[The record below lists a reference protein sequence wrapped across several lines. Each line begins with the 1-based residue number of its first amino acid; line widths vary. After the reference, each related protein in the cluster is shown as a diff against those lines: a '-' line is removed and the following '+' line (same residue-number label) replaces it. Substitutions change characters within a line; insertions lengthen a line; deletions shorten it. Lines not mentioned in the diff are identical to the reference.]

1 MANGIWLCQTHGKE
15 IDDDEARFTPDVL
28 RAWKVHAEEDAR
40 AMLGRPISAQALD
53 VTVQVVMHRADDDT
67 LLVMGST
74 NLPDG
79 TKLWIQLYESRSGRH
94 LGTGKTTVTQGT
106 IAAPGF
112 SSQGKPH
119 PHDWYRVEVLGYF
132 NGPWQQPDAVLAIV
146 GREGEFLAGR
156 FAEPLHP
163 ELSESEKRFRA
174 ECACIAPPLRSASSL
189 GPTDVARAI
198 TITQGAVLTVEGRTS
213 ADPVGEVVNF
223 FMSFPEL
230 REFQGWS
237 GEVQP
242 NGAVIVRYSYWNGDE
257 PAVAEWI
264 VVLPAFEVRY
274 RNLYGKLMS
283 WAPSD

>member
-1 MANGIWLCQTHGKE
+1 MVRNYGFNSNK
-15 IDDDEARFTPDVL
+15 
-28 RAWKVHAEEDAR
+28 
-40 AMLGRPISAQALD
+40 
-53 VTVQVVMHRADDDT
+53 
-67 LLVMGST
+67 
-74 NLPDG
+74 
-79 TKLWIQLYESRSGRH
+79 SRSGRP
-94 LGTGKTTVTQGT
+94 LGTGKTTVAQGT

-112 SSQGKPH
+112 SRLGAPH

-174 ECACIAPPLRSASSL
+174 EFECVAPPLRSAPPL
-189 GPTDVARAI
+189 TPADVDLAIAI
-198 TITQGAVLTVEGRTS
+198 TRRAVLTVDGRTS
-213 ADPVGEVVNF
+213 AEPVGEVVAY
-223 FMSFPEL
+223 FMSCPGL

-237 GEVQP
+237 GQALS
-242 NGAVIVRYSYWNGDE
+242 NGAVLTRYSYWNGGN

-264 VVLPAFEVRY
+264 VVIPMCEVRY

-283 WAPSD
+283 WAPAD